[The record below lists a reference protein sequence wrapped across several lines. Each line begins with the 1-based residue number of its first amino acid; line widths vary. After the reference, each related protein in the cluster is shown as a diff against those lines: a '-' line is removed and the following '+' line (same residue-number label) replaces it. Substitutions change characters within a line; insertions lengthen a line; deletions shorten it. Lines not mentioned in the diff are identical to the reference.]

1 MMRAIG
7 GSRSAM
13 ATVTSRP
20 ALWLVPGLILLLI
33 GFVGPLAAILWTS
46 LFSGNGGT
54 GTGAQGISLGAYTA
68 VFGSAVFWDILYR
81 TVRSAVVVTFMC
93 VLTGYPFAYFV
104 ATRARRFAGP
114 MMALVAVPYL
124 TSVLI
129 RSYAWVAILGNHG
142 PINRALMATGL
153 IKAPLRL
160 VFSDTGNYI
169 GLLHVLLPML
179 ILPVYA
185 AMQRINPALMQAGA
199 NLGATPTERFFT
211 IFLPL
216 SMPGLTAGS
225 ALVFL
230 TALGAYVTPALLGAP
245 GDYLLAQ
252 AIQVRIATLA
262 DFAGASAQAVVLLL
276 LVVGLLFLCRSAI
289 LPEFADGKAGE
300 DRATVKL
307 ADDADQQRTRTQ
319 WTVIKT
325 VLREHLRAVIRMV
338 THSFIHLLTHSLR
351 PVSAAMEKIA
361 GPALHIYGA
370 LLLFALLAPM
380 VVVVMIAFTSAPYL
394 TFPPPGYSTRWF
406 AALASD
412 ADWLG
417 ALVFSLEVATVAAC
431 GALLIGT
438 PYALAIAR
446 GKFAGR
452 RAMWLAAISPMVLP
466 HIVIGL
472 GMLLVSVP
480 LGINGTATSF
490 WIAYMVIALP
500 FVITI
505 LLAAFSRFDINLERA
520 AANLGAP
527 ALQVFVTI
535 TLPLLATSFTT
546 AFLFAFLAGFDDLI
560 VSQFL
565 SSPEHTTLAMR
576 MWQDIQLEISPK
588 TAVVGAMQ
596 LFVLCVGALLL
607 GARMGWRGLILK
619 YRRGGAAAGAN
630 ATLLS

>member
-1 MMRAIG
+1 
-7 GSRSAM
+7 
-13 ATVTSRP
+13 
-20 ALWLVPGLILLLI
+20 
-33 GFVGPLAAILWTS
+33 
-46 LFSGNGGT
+46 
-54 GTGAQGISLGAYTA
+54 
-68 VFGSAVFWDILYR
+68 
-81 TVRSAVVVTFMC
+81 
-93 VLTGYPFAYFV
+93 
-104 ATRARRFAGP
+104 
-114 MMALVAVPYL
+114 
-124 TSVLI
+124 
-129 RSYAWVAILGNHG
+129 VAILGNHG

-230 TALGAYVTPALLGAP
+230 TALGAYVTPALLGSP

-262 DFAGASAQAVVLLL
+262 DFAGASAQAIVLLT
-276 LVVGLLFLCRSAI
+276 LVVGLLFLCRGAI
-289 LPEFADGKAGE
+289 LPEFADAKDAK
-300 DRATVKL
+300 DAKQ
-307 ADDADQQRTRTQ
+307 ADDVSQQRTKTRGMGIKEAFSEHTR
-319 WTVIKT
+319 TVI
-325 VLREHLRAVIRMV
+325 RAV
-338 THSFIHLLTHSLR
+338 THFLVHVLTHSLR
-351 PVSAAMEKIA
+351 PVSAALEKMV
-361 GPALHIYGA
+361 GPVLHIYGV

-380 VVVVMIAFTSAPYL
+380 LVVVMIAFTSAPYL

-406 AALASD
+406 VALASD
-412 ADWLG
+412 ADWLD
-417 ALVFSLEVATVAAC
+417 ALVFSLEVAAVAAC

-527 ALQVFVTI
+527 ALQVFVTV

-560 VSQFL
+560 ISQFL

-596 LFVLCVGALLL
+596 LFVLCAGALLL
-607 GARMGWRGLILK
+607 GARMGWQALMQK
-619 YRRGGAAAGAN
+619 YRRNGGATGE
-630 ATLLS
+630 TVHS

>member
-1 MMRAIG
+1 MTRAIFDH
-7 GSRSAM
+7 GSAVN
-13 ATVTSRP
+13 TVTSRP
-20 ALWLVPGLILLLI
+20 VLWLVPGLVLLLI

-46 LFSGNGGT
+46 LLSNGGT
-54 GTGAQGISLGAYTA
+54 GTGSHGLSLDAYTA

-81 TVRSAVVVTFMC
+81 TVRAAIVVTLMC
-93 VLTGYPFAYFV
+93 IITGYPFAYLV

-114 MMALVAVPYL
+114 IMALVAVPYL

-129 RSYAWVAILGNHG
+129 RSYAWVAILGDHG
-142 PINRALMATGL
+142 PINRALLATGL

-160 VFSDTGNYI
+160 VFSDIGNDI

-185 AMQRINPALMQAGA
+185 AMQRISPALMQAAA
-199 NLGATPTERFFT
+199 NLGATPTERFVT

-262 DFAGASAQAVVLLL
+262 DFAGASAQAIVLLT

-289 LPEFADGKAGE
+289 LPEFADMKGANDARPADALSKQPA
-300 DRATVKL
+300 RA
-307 ADDADQQRTRTQ
+307 R
-319 WTVIKT
+319 WIGIKT
-325 VLREHLRAVIRMV
+325 ASSGWMRAAFR
-338 THSFIHLLTHSLR
+338 SATHSLVHVLAHALR
-351 PVSAAMEKIA
+351 PATATLEKA
-361 GPALHIYGA
+361 VGPVLYIYGA

-394 TFPPPGYSTRWF
+394 TFPPPGYSIRWF

-417 ALVFSLEVATVAAC
+417 ALVFSLEVAAVAAC

-480 LGINGTATSF
+480 LGVNGTATSF

-527 ALQVFVTI
+527 ALQVFVTVTI
-535 TLPLLATSFTT
+535 PLLATSFTT

-560 VSQFL
+560 ISQFL

-596 LFVLCVGALLL
+596 LFVLSAGALLL
-607 GARMGWRGLILK
+607 GARMGWRGLMGR
-619 YRRGGAAAGAN
+619 YRRRRAVTSGAVHG
-630 ATLLS
+630 

>member
-1 MMRAIG
+1 MTHAIG
-7 GSRSAM
+7 GKPSALETM
-13 ATVTSRP
+13 RRRP
-20 ALWLVPGLILLLI
+20 ALWLVPGLILLMI
-33 GFVGPLAAILWTS
+33 GFVGPLGAVLWTS
-46 LFSGNGGT
+46 LFSGSSAGSSASGHSF
-54 GTGAQGISLGAYTA
+54 SLGAYA
-68 VFGSAVFWDILYR
+68 SVFGSSVFWDILYR
-81 TVRSAVVVTFMC
+81 TVRAAVVVTLMC
-93 VLTGYPFAYFV
+93 IVTGYPFAYFV

-114 MMALVAVPYL
+114 IMALVAVPYL

-142 PINRALMATGL
+142 PINRALMAIGL

-160 VFSDTGNYI
+160 VFSATGNYV

-185 AMQRINPALMQAGA
+185 AMQRIHPSLLQAGA
-199 NLGATPTERFFT
+199 NLGATRTERFFT

-230 TALGAYVTPALLGAP
+230 TALGAYVTPALLGSP

-262 DFAGASAQAVVLLL
+262 DFAGASAQAIVLLT
-276 LVVGLLFLCRSAI
+276 LVVGFLFLCRGAI
-289 LPEFADGKAGE
+289 LPEFADAQGGPPAG
-300 DRATVKL
+300 DVLKHGS
-307 ADDADQQRTRTQ
+307 RTR
-319 WTVIKT
+319 W
-325 VLREHLRAVIRMV
+325 LRVKQACSARLGALMRLV
-338 THSFIHLLTHSLR
+338 THTLLHVLTHTLR
-351 PVSAAMEKIA
+351 PVSAALEKVA
-361 GPALHIYGA
+361 GPALHIYGVV
-370 LLLFALLAPM
+370 LLFALLAPM

-406 AALASD
+406 VALASD
-412 ADWLG
+412 SDWLG
-417 ALVFSLEVATVAAC
+417 ALFFSLEVAAVAAC

-438 PYALAIAR
+438 PYAFAIAR
-446 GKFAGR
+446 GRFAGR
-452 RAMWLAAISPMVLP
+452 RAMWLAAIAPMVLP

-472 GMLLVSVP
+472 GLLLVSVP
-480 LGINGTATSF
+480 LGINGTASSF

-505 LLAAFSRFDINLERA
+505 LLAAFSRFDVNLERA

-527 ALQVFVTI
+527 ALQVFVTV
-535 TLPLLATSFTT
+535 TLPLLATSFAT

-560 VSQFL
+560 ISQFL

-588 TAVVGAMQ
+588 TAVVGALQ
-596 LFVLCVGALLL
+596 LFVLFAGALLL
-607 GARMGWRGLILK
+607 GARVALRWLMQR
-619 YRRGGAAAGAN
+619 YRREGAA
-630 ATLLS
+630 TSW